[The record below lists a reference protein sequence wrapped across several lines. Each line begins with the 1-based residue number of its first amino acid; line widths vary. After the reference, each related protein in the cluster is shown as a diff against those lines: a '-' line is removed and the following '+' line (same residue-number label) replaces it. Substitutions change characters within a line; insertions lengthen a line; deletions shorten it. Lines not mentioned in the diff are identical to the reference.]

1 MPVLDSLTKPPFSLS
16 HNDLAWVRK
25 TLNGMSAEDKVRQLF
40 VHITMGDDL
49 AMIDGL
55 VATRPGGIH
64 RFMGDN
70 LEAAWKATRRA
81 VESSEIP
88 LFITGDLEGGGH
100 GSIAMTRMTNQ
111 LGLAAANDLELSA
124 KAVGVLA
131 SEGAAFGYN
140 WSFTPVVDVNR
151 ETGSAVVGTRS
162 YGSDVEKIIAQ
173 ALVNIREMQAHGIAA
188 TAKHWPGEGFDA
200 PTRV

>member
-1 MPVLDSLTKPPFSLS
+1 MPVLDSLAKPPFSLPS
-16 HNDLAWVRK
+16 DDIAWVQK

-40 VHITMGDDL
+40 VHMAMGDDL
-49 AMIDGL
+49 AAIDGL

-64 RFMGDN
+64 RFMGEN
-70 LEAAWKATRRA
+70 LETAWKATRRA

-162 YGSDVEKIIAQ
+162 YGSNVDQ
-173 ALVNIREMQAHGIAA
+173 GLRNNFLNI
-188 TAKHWPGEGFDA
+188 
-200 PTRV
+200 